1 MEHTQPQLTAHS
13 SQVPLHLCAKQAL
26 ACLGPWALLA
36 SAYRMQIETLL
47 CVCVQH
53 TDTPLG
59 NNIFHASRA
68 RFEDSAHRCRG
79 QRRVVAMS
87 PGIIHSMI
95 LSIWVNLFNGSQKIN
110 RVEYFWKHSRAM
122 HKPAHSLTLALSES
136 LALLN
141 LRFCYRLPLPP
152 SLSLSHCL
160 CLSTYTHTYIVVMH
174 EVFRQSD
181 VRMRVRLRVCSISS
195 WAGI

>member
-122 HKPAHSLTLALSES
+122 HKPAHS
-136 LALLN
+136 
-141 LRFCYRLPLPP
+141 R
-152 SLSLSHCL
+152 SLSLSLYLWHYSICAFATD
-160 CLSTYTHTYIVVMH
+160 CLSLPLSPSLTASVYPHTHIHT
-174 EVFRQSD
+174 
-181 VRMRVRLRVCSISS
+181 
-195 WAGI
+195 